1 MVFGVG
7 MSGVLVVAFLGVM
20 LVGTL
25 VQVLTSTR
33 DDADEVA
40 LSRYRKHALFWV
52 GFSIVLLWT
61 LPIPVVGELGDPTYV
76 YKVDE
81 NSVRYASLEGIT
93 FLRQVATVGAWAGLT
108 SYVLMPLLM
117 RMKKK

>member
-7 MSGVLVVAFLGVM
+7 MSGVLIVAFLGVM

-25 VQVLTSTR
+25 VQVLTSAR
-33 DDADEVA
+33 DDADEPV
-40 LSRYRKHALFWV
+40 LGRYRKHALFWV
-52 GFSIVLLWT
+52 GFFIVLLWT
-61 LPIPVVGELGDPTYV
+61 LPIPVVGELGDPTYI

-81 NSVRYASLEGIT
+81 YSVRYASLKGIT
-93 FLRQVATVGAWAGLT
+93 FLRQVATVGAWVGLT